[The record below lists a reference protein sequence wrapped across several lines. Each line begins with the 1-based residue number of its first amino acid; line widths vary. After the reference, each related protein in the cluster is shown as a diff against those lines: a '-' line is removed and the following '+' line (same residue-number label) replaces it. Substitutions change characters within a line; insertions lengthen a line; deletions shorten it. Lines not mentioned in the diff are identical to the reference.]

1 VVVTEL
7 KAIGLA
13 SVGIFLFAMT
23 MSVGLIVAHAP
34 GELLAVAFGVAGV
47 IGALVLASIIKHYQA
62 VNERR
67 KREEIL
73 LSR

>member
-1 VVVTEL
+1 MTEL

-13 SVGIFLFAMT
+13 SVGIFLFAMA
-23 MSVGLIVAHAP
+23 MSAALIVAHAP

-47 IGALVLASIIKHYQA
+47 IGALVLTSVIKHYQA
-62 VNERR
+62 VNERH

>member
-1 VVVTEL
+1 MTEL

-13 SVGIFLFAMT
+13 SVGIFLFAMA
-23 MSVGLIVAHAP
+23 MSAALIAAHAP
-34 GELLAVAFGVAGV
+34 GELLGVAGV
-47 IGALVLASIIKHYQA
+47 IGALVLTSVIKHYQA
-62 VNERR
+62 VDERR